1 MHRQSSCAWGHCAR
15 RLAGEYRCHSKIG
28 KTLVCSVSQRSARGR
43 AYWAACAQR
52 RARPGLG
59 AVERCTVTTSGR
71 IRRVSPDAIRAWYA
85 ELGGRW
91 EEGGYYWG
99 AFEGRRL
106 IGYAGL
112 IPSRRFSDAVYLHCA
127 GVLPE
132 ARGNHLQRR
141 LIRVRLA
148 WARRSGYLWAVTY
161 VMPYNVPSLRSLIAC
176 GFRPYA
182 PTIAWSGRDVVYLTR
197 STERQ
202 T

>member
-1 MHRQSSCAWGHCAR
+1 V
-15 RLAGEYRCHSKIG
+15 KP
-28 KTLVCSVSQRSARGR
+28 SVK
-43 AYWAACAQR
+43 
-52 RARPGLG
+52 
-59 AVERCTVTTSGR
+59 
-71 IRRVSPDAIRAWYA
+71 IRRVPPEAIRSWYA

-132 ARGNHLQRR
+132 ARGKRLQRR
-141 LIRVRLA
+141 LIRTRLA

-176 GFRPYA
+176 GFRPYTPA
-182 PTIAWSGRDVVYLTR
+182 IAWGGRDVVYLTR